1 MATSGAVNYR
11 RIRMIRRGIRLHKV
25 VDRTLPFL
33 GRNARDAFVR
43 RLRRWSNPA
52 EHRDRGDAVLVPW
65 IGGTTIDRAL
75 AYRKYSAGALPHQA
89 DAVACCQRLFDDW
102 ERDVGALAPK
112 KEFLVSMAG
121 RKELESCPAVMR
133 LALSNDILST
143 ATAYLGELPVLS
155 AVSLWWTP
163 PNATCESSQRFH
175 RDSEDDEQ
183 LKFFFNVWE
192 VDESSGPLRFLTRDM
207 SRKAIADLG
216 YTVGRV
222 DDHRLADLGL
232 LDQLLA
238 ATGEPGAGLCIDSS
252 SCLHY
257 GSRGNEKPRL
267 ALMLQYTRANAAKAD
282 VPDWDLANPLIDEL
296 SDVQLQVL
304 GLKRQA

>member
-1 MATSGAVNYR
+1 
-11 RIRMIRRGIRLHKV
+11 
-25 VDRTLPFL
+25 
-33 GRNARDAFVR
+33 
-43 RLRRWSNPA
+43 
-52 EHRDRGDAVLVPW
+52 
-65 IGGTTIDRAL
+65 
-75 AYRKYSAGALPHQA
+75 
-89 DAVACCQRLFDDW
+89 
-102 ERDVGALAPK
+102 
-112 KEFLVSMAG
+112 
-121 RKELESCPAVMR
+121 MR